1 MDGDNL
7 ASAWWGL
14 GRPRGQALLVIL
26 LIKER
31 REHPAEM
38 SSRSSAMTKRSGG
51 DPEAPKPAPKDN
63 NIIIN

>member
-1 MDGDNL
+1 MLDGNNL
-7 ASAWWGL
+7 VSAWWGL
-14 GRPRGQALLVIL
+14 GRPRGQVIL